1 MKLRALILLIFIAMM
16 SGCGFHL
23 RGQAGMP
30 FKSIYLDAPN
40 LNTPFINELRRNLI
54 ANKLQIASSAAQ
66 AEVILQV
73 VSEQTDK
80 QILTLGGTGRVSE
93 FKLRMLVSLRAYD
106 NQQHD
111 WVRAEEL
118 SIERDYSYDDTKI
131 LAKEAEE
138 ALLYTSMRTDMVQQ
152 IVRRL
157 SHSKAQIEP

>member
-1 MKLRALILLIFIAMM
+1 MKLRALILLVLVAMM

-54 ANKLQIASSAAQ
+54 ANKLQITSDAAQ
-66 AEVILQV
+66 ADVILNI
-73 VSEQTDK
+73 VSELSDK

-93 FKLRMLVSLRAYD
+93 FKLRTVVSLRAYD
-106 NQQHD
+106 NQQRD
-111 WVRAEEL
+111 WIRAEEL

-157 SHSKAQIEP
+157 SHAKAQIEP

>member
-1 MKLRALILLIFIAMM
+1 MKLRALILAVLMVALT
-16 SGCGFHL
+16 GCGFHL

-30 FKSIYLDAPN
+30 FKSIYLDVLN

-54 ANKLQIASSAAQ
+54 ANKLQLASDAAQ
-66 AEVILQV
+66 ADVILNI
-73 VSEQTDK
+73 VSELNDK

-93 FKLRMLVSLRAYD
+93 FKLRTVVSLRAFD
-106 NQQHD
+106 NQQRD
-111 WVRAEEL
+111 WIRAEEL

-157 SHSKAQIEP
+157 SHAKLQTE

>member
-1 MKLRALILLIFIAMM
+1 MKLRALILLVLIAMM

-54 ANKLQIASSAAQ
+54 ANKLQIASDAAQ
-66 AEVILQV
+66 ADVILNI
-73 VSEQTDK
+73 VSELSDK

-93 FKLRMLVSLRAYD
+93 FKLRTVVSLRAYD
-106 NQQHD
+106 NQQRD
-111 WVRAEEL
+111 WIRAEEL

-157 SHSKAQIEP
+157 SHAKAQIEP